1 MNLSALSDNEETLTD
16 ELLDRLVDG
25 ELSPAEHRAVLEQLE
40 NSPIQWRRVGLAFLE
55 AQTLR
60 RTCQDWIAPTIP
72 AVMMTPTTKNIP
84 HSRRGVTHFLLT
96 GAAVLL
102 AFFGGMHFG
111 RPWSIAT
118 ESAPTVAVAP
128 QSSEQNDE
136 ATVPVMETVPVSFQY
151 GDGALSHPV
160 ATPVVDAS
168 SPVGQAWLHATPGV
182 PDRVR
187 EMLLRHGQKLVERQ
201 EWVEVDLADG
211 RRGYLPVQEW
221 TVSPVS
227 LADFR

>member
-1 MNLSALSDNEETLTD
+1 MNESPLQDSEEVLTD

-25 ELSPAEHRAVLEQLE
+25 ELSPAEHRAVLEQVE
-40 NSPIQWRRVGLAFLE
+40 TSPGGWRVVGLAFLE

-60 RTCQDWIAPTIP
+60 QTCREWVTPVTTESVIP
-72 AVMMTPTTKNIP
+72 AAT
-84 HSRRGVTHFLLT
+84 VTVPNSYRSLARILSLS
-96 GAAVLL
+96 AALFL
-102 AFFGGMHFG
+102 AFIGGMNFG

-118 ESAPTVAVAP
+118 ESAPTMTHLP
-128 QSSEQNDE
+128 EQEPDE
-136 ATVPVMETVPVSFQY
+136 AAVPVVETVPVSFRY
-151 GDGALSHPV
+151 GDGALSQPV

-168 SPVGQAWLHATPGV
+168 SPVGQAWLRSAPGI
-182 PDRVR
+182 PERVR
-187 EMLLRHGQKLVERQ
+187 EMLLRHGQKLEERQ

>member
-1 MNLSALSDNEETLTD
+1 MNESPLPDNDEMLTD

-25 ELSPAEHRAVLEQLE
+25 ELSPMEYRTVLEQLE

-60 RTCQDWIAPTIP
+60 RSCQDWIVPTSP
-72 AVMMTPTTKNIP
+72 PSVVTATASNMPKA
-84 HSRRGVTHFLLT
+84 RRSLLLT
-96 GAAVLL
+96 GAAMLL
-102 AFFGGMHFG
+102 AFLGGMNVG
-111 RPWSIAT
+111 KPWSIAT
-118 ESAPTVAVAP
+118 EATPTAAHVAP
-128 QSSEQNDE
+128 VPDE
-136 ATVPVMETVPVSFQY
+136 NVAATVPVVETVPVSFQY
-151 GDGALSHPV
+151 GDGAVSQPV

-168 SPVGQAWLHATPGV
+168 SPAGQAWLRSTPGV
-182 PDRVR
+182 SHRVR
-187 EMLLRHGQKLVERQ
+187 EMLLQNGQKLEERQ